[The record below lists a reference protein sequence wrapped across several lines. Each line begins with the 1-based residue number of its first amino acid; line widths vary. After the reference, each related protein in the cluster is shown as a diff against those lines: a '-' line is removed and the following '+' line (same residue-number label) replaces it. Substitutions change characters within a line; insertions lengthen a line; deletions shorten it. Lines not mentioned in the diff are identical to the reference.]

1 MLGVKAKVKERKAK
15 TRRRRAICKRI
26 NGTAAGTIQE
36 CGDLEETQEILAFL
50 NVLSLSFCLYLYLR
64 LFSVWFSI
72 LFSLSKPFY
81 MRPPCFNVHCCCNDE
96 TLFTK
101 QTLQISSKPGTSW
114 VSQKYLGSKD
124 FKSYLKTFLMIQHL
138 YKMTNELYTN
148 MIYLSFLFN
157 QDSILLSVNWIH
169 NFVEALSSQ
178 DQSKIWIRILSSDP
192 VFFTSP
198 IYSAIL
204 AVFAINSN
212 FPWQNTLEQ
221 DCL

>member
-50 NVLSLSFCLYLYLR
+50 NVLSLSFL
-64 LFSVWFSI
+64 
-72 LFSLSKPFY
+72 SLSLSSSFFY
-81 MRPPCFNVHCCCNDE
+81 MIFWDLPDLMFMVAAMMRNC
-96 TLFTK
+96 
-101 QTLQISSKPGTSW
+101 LQSKLCRFRANQVLHEW
-114 VSQKYLGSKD
+114 FKKYLGSKD

-157 QDSILLSVNWIH
+157 QDSILISVNWIH

-212 FPWQNTLEQ
+212 FPQQNTLEQ
-221 DCL
+221 DCI

>member
-1 MLGVKAKVKERKAK
+1 
-15 TRRRRAICKRI
+15 
-26 NGTAAGTIQE
+26 
-36 CGDLEETQEILAFL
+36 
-50 NVLSLSFCLYLYLR
+50 
-64 LFSVWFSI
+64 
-72 LFSLSKPFY
+72 
-81 MRPPCFNVHCCCNDE
+81 
-96 TLFTK
+96 
-101 QTLQISSKPGTSW
+101 
-114 VSQKYLGSKD
+114 
-124 FKSYLKTFLMIQHL
+124 MIQHL

-157 QDSILLSVNWIH
+157 QDSILISVNWIH

-212 FPWQNTLEQ
+212 FPQQNTLEQ